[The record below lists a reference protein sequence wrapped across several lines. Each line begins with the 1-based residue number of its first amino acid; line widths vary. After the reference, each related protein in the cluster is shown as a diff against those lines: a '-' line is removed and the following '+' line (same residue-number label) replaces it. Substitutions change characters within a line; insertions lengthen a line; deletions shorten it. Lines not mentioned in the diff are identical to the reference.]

1 MSWQKHRGDL
11 FAQTLRLAFV
21 KRGAGRNYLLLHAG
35 SGAGSMMGLAEA
47 LSARGCVVV
56 PTHPGFD
63 GEPRPEWLTRID
75 ELALA
80 YLTLVERLEMKDVVV
95 VGSSIG
101 GWIAAEIA
109 LRKSPRVAGAVL
121 LNAVGIDAAEPDHP
135 MGDPRKIP
143 PDELLARAFHD
154 PKFAQAIMKDEAT
167 LADNQRSL
175 LVYAGD
181 PYMHDPRLR
190 ARLAYV
196 STPTLVAWGESD
208 RLIDL
213 DYGKRYAASIPGA
226 RFVPIAKAGHLP
238 QIERV
243 EETARIVMEFAERL

>member
-1 MSWQKHRGDL
+1 MSWQKQRVDL
-11 FAQTLRLAFV
+11 FSQTLRLAFV
-21 KRGAGRNYLLLHAG
+21 KKGAGRNYLLLHAG
-35 SGAGSMMGLAEA
+35 SGAGSMMGLAEVLA
-47 LSARGCVVV
+47 VRSSVVV

-75 ELALA
+75 QLALA
-80 YLTLVERLEMKDVVV
+80 YLALLERLELKDVVA
-95 VGSSIG
+95 VGSSVG

-109 LRKSPRVAGAVL
+109 LRSSPRVACAVL
-121 LNAVGIDAAEPDHP
+121 LNAVGIDAASPDHP

-143 PDELLARAFHD
+143 ADELLARAFHD
-154 PKFAQAIMKDEAT
+154 PKFAQTIMADEAT

-190 ARLAYV
+190 ARLAGV

-226 RFVPIAKAGHLP
+226 RFRPIAKAGHLP

-243 EETARIVMEFAERL
+243 EETARVVEEFAEGL